1 MTSQLTDHK
10 ILVLFDGVCNLC
22 NASVQFIIRRD
33 RHDRF
38 RFASLQSD
46 AARAILQRFHVAP
59 ESMHSVIV
67 IDGDRAY
74 ERSDAALH
82 IAARLGGIW
91 RLLSFLRI
99 VPRPLRDLLYNWI
112 ARHRYSWF
120 GKRNECMIPTPELRS
135 RFLSD

>member
-46 AARAILQRFHVAP
+46 AARAILQRFNINP
-59 ESMHSVIV
+59 ETMHSVIV
-67 IDGDRAY
+67 IDGDKVY
-74 ERSDAALH
+74 ERSDAAIR
-82 IAARLGGIW
+82 IASGLGGIW
-91 RLLSFLRI
+91 RLLSSLR
-99 VPRPLRDLLYNWI
+99 VLPRRLRDFIYNLI